1 MNCKSYNKLIVELLF
16 YRTNKERIIMTDDH
30 LIDIETKL
38 SYQENLLDQL
48 NSIIIKQQEE
58 LDVLKRALLTIQERV
73 NSLNES
79 SAENGDLGE
88 RPPHY

>member
-30 LIDIETKL
+30 LLDIETKL

-79 SAENGDLGE
+79 SAENGDLYE

>member
-1 MNCKSYNKLIVELLF
+1 MA
-16 YRTNKERIIMTDDH
+16 DDH

-58 LDVLKRALLTIQERV
+58 LDLLKRTLITIQERV
-73 NSLNES
+73 TILNES
-79 SAENGDLGE
+79 STEKIDQDE

>member
-16 YRTNKERIIMTDDH
+16 HRTNKERIIMTDDH

-79 SAENGDLGE
+79 SAENGDLDE

>member
-1 MNCKSYNKLIVELLF
+1 MTNHQLI
-16 YRTNKERIIMTDDH
+16 N
-30 LIDIETKL
+30 IETKL

-58 LDVLKRALLTIQERV
+58 LDILKRALLSIQERV
-73 NSLNES
+73 TILNES
-79 SAENGDLGE
+79 SNENVDSDE